1 MAAATN
7 LQLYSWLYAQFDS
20 VLTGYIAQTSG
31 QIVGAITPVAYIM
44 FAIYIVL
51 WGFSMVRGLID
62 EPVTDGLFRLLKI
75 ALILGFALNTG
86 RYQTEVVEFFM
97 RTPDAMASVLA
108 LKGTAAGGDVSTF
121 ASLDMLINRTVDVAR
136 TAWNEAGIFNG
147 NMGMYVAAV
156 VILVFGLGFSA
167 IAGIIIL
174 VGKIAMVLLLAL
186 GPIFILMTMFK
197 TTQRFFDSWL
207 GQVINYMLLL
217 VIALAVVTMFMS
229 IMEIIVV
236 NAGEK
241 MLAKATLEAV
251 ASIMVVSIACSAL
264 LFQVG
269 PIASALAGG
278 VALSTTAGVRRVVG
292 DGLSAAG
299 KGMAMGKAGAMAGAK
314 LTGGA
319 TLVAAAA
326 ARAVGGMFR
335 ASNAIKRG

>member
-1 MAAATN
+1 METSN

-44 FAIYIVL
+44 FGIYIVL

-62 EPVTDGLFRLLKI
+62 EPVPDGLFRLLKI

-97 RTPDAMASVLA
+97 RTPDAMANTLA
-108 LKGTAAGGDVSTF
+108 LRGTAASGDLSTF
-121 ASLDMLINRTVDVAR
+121 QTLDTLINRVVDVAR
-136 TAWNEAGIFNG
+136 TAWNEAGVFNG
-147 NMGMYVAAV
+147 NMGMYLAAAMV
-156 VILVFGLGFSA
+156 LVFGLLFCA
-167 IAGIIIL
+167 AAGIIVL

-197 TTQRFFDSWL
+197 TTQRFFDAWL

-217 VIALAVVTMFMS
+217 VLALAVVTMFLS
-229 IMEIIVV
+229 IMEIVV
-236 NAGEK
+236 QNAGDK
-241 MLAKATLEAV
+241 MMAKSTLEAI
-251 ASIMVVSIACSAL
+251 ATITLVSICCTAL

-278 VALSTTAGVRRVVG
+278 VALATTAAVGRAVGSGV
-292 DGLSAAG
+292 SAAG
-299 KGMAMGKAGAMAGAK
+299 KGMAMGKAGAIAGAK

-326 ARAVGGMFR
+326 ARSVGGMFR
-335 ASNAIKRG
+335 ASNAIRRG